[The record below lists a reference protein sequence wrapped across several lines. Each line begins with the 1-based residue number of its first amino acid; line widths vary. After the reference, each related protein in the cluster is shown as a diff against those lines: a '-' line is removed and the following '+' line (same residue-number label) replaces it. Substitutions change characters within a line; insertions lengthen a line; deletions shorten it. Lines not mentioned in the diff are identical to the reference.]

1 MYVQKEWAA
10 IVLKMDVFTC
20 IILLVTRWLLIE
32 EYIKV
37 AIYCENMDLN

>member
-10 IVLKMDVFTC
+10 IVLKVDVF

-32 EYIKV
+32 EYLKV